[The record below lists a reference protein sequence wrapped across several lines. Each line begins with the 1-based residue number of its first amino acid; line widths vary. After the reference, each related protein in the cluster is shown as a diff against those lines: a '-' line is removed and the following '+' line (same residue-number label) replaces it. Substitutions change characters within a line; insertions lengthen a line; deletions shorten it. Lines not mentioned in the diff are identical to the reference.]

1 MKVKNKNTLFI
12 SLLFFLITIGFFIGF
27 ILKAPYGDFMNEQK
41 FKTLNSYKDANLVF
55 YKKACPY
62 CKAGKSEIV
71 KNIKSS
77 KVNSYVINDDKKEG
91 LEIAKKYHVKYAP
104 TMVVI
109 RNNDYKSFLYAH
121 DKGKKIVVEKRK
133 IKEAFEK

>member
-27 ILKAPYGDFMNEQK
+27 ILKDPYGDFMNEQK

-62 CKAGKSEIV
+62 CKAGKSEIT
-71 KNIKSS
+71 NQAMKS
-77 KVNSYVINDDKKEG
+77 KIVTYFIDADKKEG

>member
-1 MKVKNKNTLFI
+1 MNVKRKYYGICLSILILILGFLFYFMFSGDAGHLNENDYYNIKNR
-12 SLLFFLITIGFFIGF
+12 S
-27 ILKAPYGDFMNEQK
+27 NV
-41 FKTLNSYKDANLVF
+41 NLVF

-77 KVNSYVINDDKKEG
+77 KVNSYVINADKKEG

-109 RNNDYKSFLYAH
+109 RDNDYKSFLYAH

>member
-1 MKVKNKNTLFI
+1 MNVKRKYYGICLSILILILGFLFYFMFSGDAGHLNENDYYNIKNR
-12 SLLFFLITIGFFIGF
+12 S
-27 ILKAPYGDFMNEQK
+27 NV
-41 FKTLNSYKDANLVF
+41 NLVF

-62 CKAGKSEIV
+62 CKAGKSEIT
-71 KNIKSS
+71 NQAMKS
-77 KVNSYVINDDKKEG
+77 KIVTYFIDADKKEG

>member
-1 MKVKNKNTLFI
+1 MNVKRKYYGICLSILILILGFLFYFMFSGDAGHLNENDYYNIKNR
-12 SLLFFLITIGFFIGF
+12 SNVNLI
-27 ILKAPYGDFMNEQK
+27 
-41 FKTLNSYKDANLVF
+41 F
-55 YKKACPY
+55 YKSECPY
-62 CKAGKSEIV
+62 CKVGKSEVLKQV
-71 KNIKSS
+71 KNTKFDTFF
-77 KVNSYVINDDKKEG
+77 INADKKEG

-109 RNNDYKSFLYAH
+109 RDNDYKSFLYAH